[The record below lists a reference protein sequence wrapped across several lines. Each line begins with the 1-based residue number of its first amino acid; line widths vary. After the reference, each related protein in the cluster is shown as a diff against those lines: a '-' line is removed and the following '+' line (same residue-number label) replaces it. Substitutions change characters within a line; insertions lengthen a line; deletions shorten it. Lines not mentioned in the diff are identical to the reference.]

1 MNTKHFKYYLVS
13 SICGFSS
20 IFIYLLLAI
29 ISWYIYPNTFNPIQ
43 NWLSDLAHQGLN
55 PAGSIYYRL
64 AGILPGILII
74 LFYLFIY
81 KIIEDNRKKFEVYTW
96 FVRIFG
102 IIAGFSF
109 FMTGI
114 FPINDLA
121 IHSLWSKIMFISF
134 GTSIIFTGII
144 WLYKKATKILSVVAF
159 ITAIVDISSSFLN
172 KVYLLEWILVSL
184 IIIYITIVSVR
195 NIMLFSRNGNQMII
209 NQ

>member
-1 MNTKHFKYYLVS
+1 MNSKYSKYCLVS

-29 ISWYIYPNTFNPIQ
+29 ISWYLYPNTFSPVQ

-64 AGILPGILII
+64 AGIIPGILII

-81 KIIEDNRKKFEVYTW
+81 KLIEDNRKKFKVYTW
-96 FVRIFG
+96 LVKTFG
-102 IIAGFSF
+102 MLAGFSF

-144 WLYKKATKILSVVAF
+144 WLYKKGTKILSVVAF
-159 ITAIVDISSSFLN
+159 ITAIVDISSGILN
-172 KVYLLEWILVSL
+172 KIYLLEWIVVSL

-195 NIMLFSRNGNQMII
+195 NIMLFSKNSKQII
-209 NQ
+209 T